1 MLGLH
6 FEWAK
11 LSFHVVNHFWSVI
24 AVAGATTSVPAW
36 SRRTTPAVMLLG
48 KRAPP
53 EIYLK
58 LKPTNSGTGRGLA
71 SESEIDAIWSAFES
85 AYGSRD
91 RALEA
96 SRRNSQV
103 LLPFINRP
111 STISGAHAVLVQL
124 FGKAS
129 ALDIITKNPGV
140 LACNPASL
148 AGHHKCRQPR
158 EFDRHDASEHQVW
171 HSLPNAPG
179 HRGGRRHSAR
189 SVRRW
194 RRLRHCSRMGPPGRP
209 WPFFCAGS
217 LGVDVG
223 LSIHARSTVPVVRVP
238 SAGRF
243 TLAACAVNKS
253 SELKP
258 QALASDMRTD
268 RLMCAGEQSLLGSL
282 L

>member
-1 MLGLH
+1 MLS
-6 FEWAK
+6 WA
-11 LSFHVVNHFWSVI
+11 VI

-36 SRRTTPAVMLLG
+36 ARRTTPAVMLLG

-53 EIYLK
+53 EIYQK

-71 SESEIDAIWSAFES
+71 SVSEIDAIWSAFES

-124 FGKAS
+124 FGKAG

-148 AGHHKCRQPR
+148 AR
-158 EFDRHDASEHQVW
+158 ASKQDIINAANLVN
-171 HSLPNAPG
+171 SIDTMPPNIKSGIPFLTLLAIVG
-179 HRGGRRHSAR
+179 AVGTRLVQCGGGGVCGTAAEWDLQGGLGPSF
-189 SVRRW
+189 VRAV
-194 RRLRHCSRMGPPGRP
+194 S
-209 WPFFCAGS
+209 
-217 LGVDVG
+217 G
-223 LSIHARSTVPVVRVP
+223 LMS
-238 SAGRF
+238 G
-243 TLAACAVNKS
+243 
-253 SELKP
+253 
-258 QALASDMRTD
+258 
-268 RLMCAGEQSLLGSL
+268 
-282 L
+282 